1 MNVVIFGATG
11 MVGSGVLLECLEDA
25 RIASVLVVGRNS
37 VGITAPKLREI
48 LIASFADLGPIQ
60 SEFTTCDACSFCL
73 GVSSAGMS
81 EERYRRVTYDLTLE
95 VAKAMVAANP
105 AMTFCYVSG
114 AGTDSTGQGS
124 RMWARVKGQTEN
136 ALLRLP
142 FKAAYMFRPAFIV
155 PLKGVRSKT
164 PIYQAMYN
172 VLAPLY
178 PLLRRLA
185 PRFMT
190 TTVNVGRA
198 MIAVALNGYDRPII
212 ESPEIEQLAR
222 ERAR

>member
-1 MNVVIFGATG
+1 
-11 MVGSGVLLECLEDA
+11 
-25 RIASVLVVGRNS
+25 
-37 VGITAPKLREI
+37 
-48 LIASFADLGPIQ
+48 
-60 SEFTTCDACSFCL
+60 
-73 GVSSAGMS
+73 
-81 EERYRRVTYDLTLE
+81 
-95 VAKAMVAANP
+95 
-105 AMTFCYVSG
+105 MTFCYVSG

-142 FKAAYMFRPAFIV
+142 FKAAYMLRPAFIL

-164 PIYQAMYN
+164 AIYQAVYN

-185 PRFMT
+185 PRYTT

-198 MIAVALNGYDRPII
+198 MIAVALSGFGRPII